1 MEYIQVQRNLRFASK
16 EFGVIVDGNGNEM
29 KLRQSRSLLTWV
41 MGTGRLVIPGFL
53 LSRTEISY
61 SENNWKR
68 FLRERVCKLLE
79 IFSHLLR
86 FTRKNS
92 YLLSLGSTC
101 P

>member
-1 MEYIQVQRNLRFASK
+1 MEYTQVQRNLRFASK

-29 KLRQSRSLLTWV
+29 KLRQSRSLLTWG

-53 LSRTEISY
+53 LSRIEIPY

-86 FTRKNS
+86 FTRKN
-92 YLLSLGSTC
+92 
-101 P
+101 